1 VPQTDSTKPRA
12 LDGIRVVEF
21 CDFVAGPFAGRI
33 LADFGAEVIK
43 VELPR
48 GDRGRRF
55 GPFAE
60 TPGRGA
66 GPHRESGALY
76 LHYNTNKQSVRIDID
91 TRAGRRLLNS
101 LLDDADVFLSDLTP
115 AEQEHFGLSAGA
127 VRDNRPWLIVASVTP
142 YGLTGPAV
150 DLPSTPLTRMH
161 SAGTAHVLVRGLGS
175 DLGKPVSTGGNVNEA
190 DGGMA
195 CAIATIG
202 ALIARGPDRG
212 TGDGQIAEV
221 SVQEAMSS
229 LDRVDISIARH
240 DGAPTFSK
248 RPAGFGGLIKC
259 QDGYIV
265 SVMPQPHQWAGMVH
279 AMGDPEWA
287 LDENGDILDRSGEGS
302 EGLNQGFRDW
312 CAEHTREEIYRTA
325 QSHSAPVGAVY
336 RPSEVMASEQEQARA
351 FFSPIDHPEAGRFDY
366 TTTSALYSGT
376 AAPPRRPAPILGSA
390 NATIFKATAL
400 SGALPSASSGWT
412 TATARRAG
420 VA

>member
-1 VPQTDSTKPRA
+1 MPKTENSEPRV

-55 GPFAE
+55 GPFAPV
-60 TPGRGA
+60 PGRAA
-66 GPHRESGALY
+66 GPHRETGALY
-76 LHYNTNKQSVRIDID
+76 LHYNTNKQSLRIDLS
-91 TRAGRRLLNS
+91 THTGHRLLNA
-101 LLDDADVFLSDLTP
+101 LIDDADVFLSDLTP
-115 AEQEHFGLSAGA
+115 GEQEHFGLTSGA
-127 VRDNRPWLIVASVTP
+127 VRNNRPWLIVASVTP
-142 YGLTGPAV
+142 YGLDGPAA
-150 DLPSTPLTRMH
+150 DLPTTPLTRMH

-175 DLGKPVSTGGNVNEA
+175 DLGKPISTGGNVNEA

-212 TGDGQIAEV
+212 TGDGQVAEV

-259 QDGYIV
+259 QDGYVV

-279 AMGDPEWA
+279 AMGDPDWA
-287 LDENGDILDRSGEGS
+287 LDENGDLLDRGAEGA
-302 EGLNQGFRDW
+302 EKLDQGFREW
-312 CAEHTREEIYRTA
+312 CATRPREEIYRTA

-336 RPSEVMASEQEQARA
+336 RPSEVMASEQERARA
-351 FFSPIDHPEAGRFDY
+351 FFSPIDHPDAGRFDY
-366 TTTSALYSGT
+366 TTTSALYSET
-376 AAPPRRPAPILGSA
+376 AAPPRQAAPGLGSS
-390 NATIFKATAL
+390 NAAILRSTQPLTA
-400 SGALPSASSGWT
+400 SGWSA
-412 TATARRAG
+412 ATARRAG